1 MLVKTLKHYKSY
13 IILLFLKLHL
23 YMIGLFIFKT
33 NMLKHN

>member
-1 MLVKTLKHYKSY
+1 MSVKTLKHYKCY
-13 IILLFLKLHL
+13 ILLFLKLHL